1 MLPTTTFLI
10 PHVLPND
17 NPVDESVQWS
27 DDDRD
32 EFQMDMDEDDED
44 DEEDGEPLAKR
55 RRTEPPAPETPASGR
70 TRAQVASS
78 VGSTSIISVPRQKVP
93 TTIPVVEIQVSS
105 VSLFSYND

>member
-10 PHVLPND
+10 PHVLPDD

-27 DDDRD
+27 DDDGD
-32 EFQMDMDEDDED
+32 EYQMDVDEDDED
-44 DEEDGEPLAKR
+44 EEDEVEPSAKR

-78 VGSTSIISVPRQKVP
+78 AGSTSVISVPRQKVP
-93 TTIPVVEIQVSS
+93 TAVPVVEIQVSPTG
-105 VSLFSYND
+105 FSF